1 MGGLISSVCFESRDF
16 SWLRGLTPCAKGLK
30 GVLELASGDGE
41 TWGHQAQGR
50 AVARRMGD
58 VRRVI
63 RIGMYIIVEERR
75 VENTVCYDVWM
86 EGLGGGRFS

>member
-1 MGGLISSVCFESRDF
+1 
-16 SWLRGLTPCAKGLK
+16 
-30 GVLELASGDGE
+30 
-41 TWGHQAQGR
+41 
-50 AVARRMGD
+50 MGD

-86 EGLGGGRFS
+86 EGLGGRRFS